1 MNAWKEGRFRY
12 RLLSRTEHGAFGGRL
27 IHSQRRWTSRPATY
41 MELEITVGD
50 RTWRRRTKIPVWLF
64 EALT

>member
-12 RLLSRTEHGAFGGRL
+12 RLSSRTEHGAFGGRL
-27 IHSQRRWTSRPATY
+27 SRWTSRPATY

-50 RTWRRRTKIPVWLF
+50 RTWRRRTKIPMWLF